1 MGNLITDLIEIWFQ
15 WEYIFT
21 GVLKMIMNDALR
33 SKYLATKCFFLG
45 KDHEGGQLMDMP
57 SHPELIEFL
66 HLCSYS
72 SLPIYLIT
80 Y

>member
-1 MGNLITDLIEIWFQ
+1 
-15 WEYIFT
+15 
-21 GVLKMIMNDALR
+21 MNDALR